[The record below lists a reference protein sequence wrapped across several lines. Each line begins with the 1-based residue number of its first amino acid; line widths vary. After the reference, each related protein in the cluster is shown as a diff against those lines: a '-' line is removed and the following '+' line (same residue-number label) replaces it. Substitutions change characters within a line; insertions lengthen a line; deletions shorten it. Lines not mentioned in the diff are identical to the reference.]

1 MTSLRRPSR
10 FLLAAFLAVCC
21 VRAALAWRALET
33 RGYSYPDS
41 QEYMALAESLLAGE
55 GFTRGGQPETK
66 WTPGYPLLFV
76 ALGAVT
82 GGHIVLG
89 TLAVQVLA
97 VSGIAMWLSRVL
109 PGMAGSSRSAVLVVA
124 FTLDPVSLGLSTA
137 LLSETLFMALAA
149 VRLAVLLAPST
160 RGTLTG
166 AGLGGLVTGL
176 MALVRPIAS
185 YLVVADVL
193 CLLTTDHRRR
203 LHRCF
208 LALLGFLIALAPWLI
223 RNHSLGVSG
232 LTSNAGWQLLRW
244 NAAIVEAHAR
254 PARLAEVQ
262 AEFRLLHGAT
272 PTPAI
277 EALGVFAARPW
288 ATVVVTTKSALLFFA
303 DPGHHVVMRP
313 LGLRGSGFLSGNQ
326 TGDRA
331 LALSV
336 LAICLA
342 WNLGLFVAVVRGAR
356 RLSCRDPAA
365 IIVCAVTTAY
375 FVLFS
380 LHINLAEGARFRA
393 PIVPV
398 LAYVAAMGL
407 PRRTSGS
414 GSALSRGESLRRS
427 LPRHTAGL
435 DGAATRREIATGEF
449 SLGGWPTNQRVPER
463 PFLIAASSEPSLPVA
478 LGIQRRNVDSFAP

>member
-10 FLLAAFLAVCC
+10 FLLAAFLAVCS
-21 VRAALAWRALET
+21 VRAGLAWRALET

-41 QEYMALAESLLAGE
+41 QEYVALAESLLAGE
-55 GFTRGGQPETK
+55 GFTRGGRPETK
-66 WTPGYPLLFV
+66 WTPGYPLLLG

-82 GGHIVLG
+82 GDHIVLAA
-89 TLAVQVLA
+89 LAVQVLA
-97 VSGIAMWLSRVL
+97 VSGIALWLSRVL
-109 PGMAGSSRSAVLVVA
+109 PGMAGSSRSAAALVVA

-149 VRLAVLLAPST
+149 VRLALLLVPST

-166 AGLGGLVTGL
+166 AGLGGLVTGF

-193 CLLTTDHRRR
+193 CLLTTDRRRR
-203 LHRCF
+203 LHRCSF
-208 LALLGFLIALAPWLI
+208 ALLGFLIALAPWLI

-262 AEFRLLHGAT
+262 AEFRSLHGAT

-288 ATVVVTTKSALLFFA
+288 ATVVVTMKSALLFFA

-313 LGLRGSGFLSGNQ
+313 LGLRGSGLLSGNQ
-326 TGDRA
+326 TGDRT

-336 LAICLA
+336 LAICVA
-342 WNLGLFVAVVRGAR
+342 WHLGLFVAVVRGAR
-356 RLSCRDPAA
+356 WLSVSDPVA

-407 PRRTSGS
+407 TRRTSGS
-414 GSALSRGESLRRS
+414 GAASSRGESLRRPLS
-427 LPRHTAGL
+427 KRTAGL
-435 DGAATRREIATGEF
+435 DGAATRREMATGEF
-449 SLGGWPTNQRVPER
+449 SLGGWSANQWVPGT
-463 PFLIAASSEPSLPVA
+463 PFVIAASPEPSLPVA
-478 LGIQRRNVDSFAP
+478 LDIQRRNSFAP